1 MKITKKNIR
10 LYASPRAV
18 ITQFLHL
25 PGNERVKHVVD
36 KIELMDDETALTC
49 LEKVRKDFENRHRS
63 IDNIFLENLEKIRMQ
78 LPQKDFNLLT
88 AEKRLL
94 AGAYFTKEYSIQ
106 AAALFNPSIV
116 PHPDQ
121 SGLHPGQQ
129 RFVLSMRATGEGHI
143 SSVVFKTGVVT
154 KSNDIIFDNPAEV
167 YSPLSKNKSTAFER
181 AFFEKRCSFFH
192 GFKKELLNLLPEKFT
207 EGEALKLIEA
217 SALFTDGSYANS
229 IQIFKAI
236 CDSNYELTSSASM
249 PLDEK
254 VIFPISKAESMG
266 IEDVRW
272 VRFTGANTPV
282 YYGTYTAYNGH
293 EIKSQLIITE
303 DFVSFK
309 IRTLYGKAIS
319 DKGMALFPE
328 KINGRYAMISRQ
340 GGEKIQ
346 IMFSD
351 DLFVWNDF
359 QTLMEPEFPW
369 ELVQLGN
376 CGSPIKTEKGWLLLT
391 HGVGAMRTYVI
402 SAILLDLEN
411 PSLIIGRLDRPLIS
425 AEEND
430 REGYVP
436 NVVYTCGFLQNDTS
450 LLIPYALSDSATA
463 FATVQ
468 INELLSELIKND

>member
-25 PGNERVKHVVD
+25 PGNDRVKNVVQ
-36 KIELMDDETALTC
+36 KIELMDDETALTS
-49 LEKVRKDFENRHRS
+49 LEKVRKDFAGRHRS
-63 IDNIFLENLEKIRMQ
+63 IDNIFLENFEKIRRQ
-78 LPQKDFNLLT
+78 LPEKDLNIFS
-88 AEKRLL
+88 AEKQLL
-94 AGAYFTKEYSIQ
+94 SGAYFTKEYSIQ

-116 PHPDQ
+116 LHPDQ
-121 SGLHPGQQ
+121 SRLHPGQQ
-129 RFVLSMRATGEGHI
+129 RFVLSLRATGEGHI
-143 SSVVFKTGVVT
+143 SSVVFKTGIVT
-154 KSNDIIFDNPAEV
+154 KNTDIIFDKPAEV
-167 YSPLSKNKSTAFER
+167 YSPLSKNKSAVFEK
-181 AFFEKRCSFFH
+181 AFFEKRCSFFRE
-192 GFKKELLNLLPEKFT
+192 FKIELLNLLPEKFT
-207 EGEALKLIEA
+207 EAEALQRIEA
-217 SALFTDGSYANS
+217 SDLFANASYAYS
-229 IQIFKAI
+229 IQIFKTI
-236 CDSNYELTSSASM
+236 CDSNYELTSSAPM

-254 VIFPISKAESMG
+254 VIFPISKAENMG

-272 VRFTGANTPV
+272 VRFTDANTPV

-293 EIKSQLIITE
+293 EIKSQLITTD
-303 DFVSFK
+303 DFIFFK

-351 DLFVWNDF
+351 DLFVWIDF

-402 SAILLDLEN
+402 SAILLDLKN

-425 AEEND
+425 AEENE

-436 NVVYTCGFLQNDTS
+436 NVVYTCGFLRNDTS

-463 FATVQ
+463 FATVP
-468 INELLSELIKND
+468 INELLNELIKND

>member
-10 LYASPRAV
+10 LYASSRAV

-25 PGNERVKHVVD
+25 PGNDRVKHVVE

-49 LEKVRKDFENRHRS
+49 LEKVRKDFEGRHRS
-63 IDNIFLENLEKIRMQ
+63 IDDIFLQNFEKIRMQ
-78 LPQKDFNLLT
+78 LPQKDFNLFT
-88 AEKRLL
+88 SQKKLL

-116 PHPDQ
+116 LHPDQ
-121 SGLHPGQQ
+121 SGLRPGQQ
-129 RFVLSMRATGEGHI
+129 RFVLSLRATGESHI
-143 SSVVFKTGVVT
+143 SSVVFKTGIVT
-154 KSNDIIFDNPAEV
+154 KNTDIIFDKPAEV
-167 YSPLSKNKSTAFER
+167 YSTLSKNRSAVFER

-192 GFKKELLNLLPEKFT
+192 GFKMELLNLLPEKFT
-207 EGEALKLIEA
+207 ESEALQRVET
-217 SALFTDGSYANS
+217 SDLFADASYAAS
-229 IQIFKAI
+229 IQIFKVV

-266 IEDVRW
+266 MEDVRW
-272 VRFTGANTPV
+272 VRFTEANTAI

-303 DFVSFK
+303 DFISFK
-309 IRTLYGKAIS
+309 IRTLYGKAVS

-328 KINGRYAMISRQ
+328 KIIGRYAMISRQ

-351 DLFVWNDF
+351 DLYEWNDF
-359 QTLMEPEFPW
+359 QTLMEPEFAW

-376 CGSPIKTEKGWLLLT
+376 CGSPFKTEKGWLLLT
-391 HGVGAMRTYVI
+391 HGVGTMRTYVI
-402 SAILLDLEN
+402 SAILLDLKN
-411 PSLIIGRLDRPLIS
+411 PSLIIGRLDWPLIS
-425 AEEND
+425 ADENERD
-430 REGYVP
+430 GYVP
-436 NVVYTCGFLQNDTS
+436 NVVYTCGCLQNDTS